1 MLNLAREF
9 MQLWKIKN
17 KNKNIITGPWG
28 ESRVKRRQ
36 EKRERVLLEFS
47 MGQLNE
53 KNLQTHF
60 LCQTE
65 GAVFP

>member
-1 MLNLAREF
+1 

-36 EKRERVLLEFS
+36 EKWERVWLEFS
-47 MGQLNE
+47 RGQLNE
-53 KNLQTHF
+53 KNLQTRF
-60 LCQTE
+60 LCQSE